1 VQTVSGLHGLSFSG
15 VANGVSFAV
24 SVRDARA
31 NRGDHRWIAG
41 VYRDYLDDLAP
52 SSTGVFP
59 MLDEVGH
66 REPDQLARWLAD
78 PGAHVLTIL
87 RGTEPVGFAMVRV
100 GGQAF
105 GRTPVDYS
113 MAEFF
118 IDRRWR
124 RHGIGQAATR
134 LIFDRFAGRWEILEY
149 QRNPGAVEFWRRIL
163 VAYTGGSYRERIA
176 NGEVVQHF
184 DSGIDRRR

>member
-1 VQTVSGLHGLSFSG
+1 MQTSLGLHGLSFSG
-15 VANGVSFAV
+15 VANGVNSAV

-31 NRGDHRWIAG
+31 NRGDHRWLAA
-41 VYRDYLDDLAP
+41 VYRDYLEDLAP

-59 MLDEVGH
+59 VLEEIGH

-87 RGTEPVGFAMVRV
+87 RGLEPVGFAMVRF
-100 GGQAF
+100 GGQPLA
-105 GRTPVDYS
+105 RTPVDYS

-124 RHGIGQAATR
+124 RYGIGQAAAR

-149 QRNPGAVEFWRRIL
+149 QRNPDAVAFWRRIL
-163 VAYTGGSYRERIA
+163 GAYTGGRYQERIT